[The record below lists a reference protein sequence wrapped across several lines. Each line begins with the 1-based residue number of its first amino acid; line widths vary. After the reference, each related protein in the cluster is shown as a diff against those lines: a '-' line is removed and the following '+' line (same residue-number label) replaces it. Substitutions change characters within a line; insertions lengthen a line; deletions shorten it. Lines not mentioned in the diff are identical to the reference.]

1 MPNQLSNCCKA
12 EMKVITDTDLGRAG
26 TSYYE
31 CIKCGKPCDIYVAKT
46 WQEELENLM
55 VRVDGDLDAVDGL
68 IGITNTQIRIHK
80 INEFITDLRK
90 QDEEE
95 LIKVLE
101 TDSAFIYSDLV
112 IEKLKD
118 YYKE

>member
-1 MPNQLSNCCKA
+1 M
-12 EMKVITDTDLGRAG
+12 T
-26 TSYYE
+26 
-31 CIKCGKPCDIYVAKT
+31 KT
-46 WQEELENLM
+46 WQDQYPLNTFTGKTKEELVN
-55 VRVDGDLDAVDGL
+55 
-68 IGITNTQIRIHK
+68 
-80 INEFITDLRK
+80 FIEGLRK

-118 YYKE
+118 YYEE